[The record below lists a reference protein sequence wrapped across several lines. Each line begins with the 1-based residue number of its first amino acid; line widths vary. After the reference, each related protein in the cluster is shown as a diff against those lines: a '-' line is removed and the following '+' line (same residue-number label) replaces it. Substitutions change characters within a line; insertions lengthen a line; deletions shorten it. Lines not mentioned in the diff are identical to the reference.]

1 MSFIL
6 NEVQYLGSGSF
17 FFFFH
22 TNTLLQYHLWKD
34 YAFYIEFILHL
45 YKKLVGMS
53 NIIKN
58 AEIDTSNGQSL
69 WRKI

>member
-1 MSFIL
+1 M
-6 NEVQYLGSGSF
+6 
-17 FFFFH
+17 
-22 TNTLLQYHLWKD
+22 LQYHMWKD

-53 NIIKN
+53 NIIEN

-69 WRKI
+69 WRKILKIKQKCENQLC

>member
-1 MSFIL
+1 M
-6 NEVQYLGSGSF
+6 
-17 FFFFH
+17 
-22 TNTLLQYHLWKD
+22 LQYDLWKD

-58 AEIDTSNGQSL
+58 AEIDTPNGQSL